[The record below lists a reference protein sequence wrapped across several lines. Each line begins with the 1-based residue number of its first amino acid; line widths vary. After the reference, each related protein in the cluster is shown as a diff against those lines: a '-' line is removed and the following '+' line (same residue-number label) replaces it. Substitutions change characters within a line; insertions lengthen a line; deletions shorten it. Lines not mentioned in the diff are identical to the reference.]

1 MHQLKNYQAPSLLAQ
16 PLMAEGINI
25 ASAHAE
31 IPTEIPSED
40 AELEEGVPNP
50 FPSGGFPREIP
61 VEEM

>member
-1 MHQLKNYQAPSLLAQ
+1 
-16 PLMAEGINI
+16 MAEGINI

-61 VEEM
+61 VEDM